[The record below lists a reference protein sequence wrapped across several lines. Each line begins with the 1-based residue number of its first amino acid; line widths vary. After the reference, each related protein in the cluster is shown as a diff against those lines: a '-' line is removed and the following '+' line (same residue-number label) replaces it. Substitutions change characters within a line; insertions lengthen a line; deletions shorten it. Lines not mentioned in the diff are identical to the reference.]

1 MCICICITKYSY
13 MYIYLFLKIEE
24 KRFANEIFSKVQVN
38 SPCTIPSNFLL
49 ASLLPDP

>member
-1 MCICICITKYSY
+1 MYNYSY